1 MFRVVTARE
10 VAKLLI
16 LRNFSNFT
24 VKETPVDN
32 QKNHEIRLKSRP
44 VGLPTADNF
53 EVAETAVPTPGAGQV
68 LVRNSYVSV
77 DPYMRGRMVD
87 RKSYVPPFQIGETLQ
102 GHAVGQ
108 VVASNS
114 QAVKVGDFVQSMNGW
129 REWYVAD
136 GAQVQKFEPVAPIQS
151 YLGAL
156 GMPGMTAYAGLLR
169 VGALKDGERVFVS
182 AASGA
187 VGSIVCQIAK
197 AKGCYVVGS
206 VGTEEK
212 ADYLKSLGVD
222 ATINYRTAGDD
233 LNGAVAAAFPE
244 GIDVYFENVGGAHL
258 EAAINNMRVG
268 GRIPLCGMIDMYNA
282 TELPPGPRNLAMAIG
297 LGLTLRG
304 FVVSSHYDMLA
315 DFHRDMAA
323 WAKDG
328 KMKWRETVVDGVE
341 NAPSAFIGLFKGDN
355 VGKMVVR
362 VGPDKAV

>member
-1 MFRVVTARE
+1 
-10 VAKLLI
+10 L
-16 LRNFSNFT
+16 
-24 VKETPVDN
+24 DN

-44 VGLPTADNF
+44 VGLPTSDNF
-53 EVAETAVPTPGAGQV
+53 ELAETAVPTPGAGQV
-68 LVRNSYVSV
+68 LVRNSYISV

-87 RKSYVPPFQIGETLQ
+87 RKSYVPPFQIGEALQ

-114 QAVKVGDFVQSMNGW
+114 PAVKVGDFVQSMNGW

-136 GAQVQKFEPVAPIQS
+136 GAAVQAFKPEVPIQS

-169 VGALKDGERVFVS
+169 IGALKDGERVFVS

-197 AKGCYVVGS
+197 AKGCTVVGS
-206 VGTEEK
+206 VGSDEK
-212 ADYLKSLGVD
+212 AAYLKSLGVD
-222 ATINYRTAGDD
+222 QTINYKTCGD
-233 LNGAVAAAFPE
+233 LNAAVTAAFPQ

-258 EAAINNMRVG
+258 EAAINNMRPG

-282 TELPPGPRNLAMAIG
+282 VEPPPGPRNLAIAIG

-323 WAKDG
+323 WAKAG
-328 KMKWRETVVDGVE
+328 KMKWRETVVDGVA
-341 NAPSAFIGLFKGDN
+341 NAPEAFLGLFKGDN